1 MRVEGV
7 VGLGLCILVTGLG
20 TVWSR
25 HESRQLF
32 LELQALEQQ
41 SAALHEQWQ
50 RLQIERSTWAAHH
63 RIEAIARRDLDMR
76 VPNEEMLVVVE
87 PDG

>member
-1 MRVEGV
+1 MRPWV
-7 VGLGLCILVTGLG
+7 LGLLGMAVLVTGLG

-32 LELQALEQQ
+32 FELQDLEKQ
-41 SAALHEQWQ
+41 SAALYEQWE
-50 RLQIERSTWAAHH
+50 RLQIERSTWASHH
-63 RIEAIARRDLDMR
+63 RIEKIARKDLDMR
-76 VPNEEMLVVVE
+76 VPNEEVLVVVE